1 MFIYFKYKNYIYTK
15 NNLFLYSIYFK
26 IRIVNIGYIIK
37 KKLSKDFY
45 FIVIFI
51 NTIINDENR

>member
-37 KKLSKDFY
+37 KKLSKDFFY
-45 FIVIFI
+45 FIVIY
-51 NTIINDENR
+51 